1 MTESLALI
9 LIVAQSTTAAV
20 QGTPTRYGVRLQQWA
35 C

>member
-20 QGTPTRYGVRLQQWA
+20 QGPPTRHGVRLRQRA
-35 C
+35 F